1 MTALLLWAAVLLPAM
16 GAVLV
21 RLSPRPGTVAAVA
34 GLVAALPAWA
44 LLAVAAGGERARS
57 GTVWLPA
64 AELRVG
70 LQLDALSAAMSATV
84 ATVGAVVL
92 LYAAGYFTE
101 EPRRASALAGL
112 LGFLAA
118 MQGLVLA
125 DGYLPLLFFW
135 ELVGAASARLIAFS
149 RTDAGDRGA
158 IRAFLTTRSA
168 DAGLYVALLALLAGT
183 GSLAFTDAR
192 PAGGLG
198 VLVAVGLIVAAAG
211 KSAQVPLQ
219 GWLGGAMAGPT
230 PVSAL
235 LHSATMVAAGVYL
248 LIRSAPLLAGWP
260 LVVVGWLGAVTA
272 VVGALVALSQADLK
286 RVLAGSTSSHLGLML
301 LGLAA
306 GGPAVA
312 LFHLVAHAAGKSGLF
327 LAAGLFQ
334 HARGTTELDGLR
346 GAGRDDP
353 RSFALF
359 ALCGASI
366 AAVPPLAVFWSKDH
380 IVAAAEVR
388 TAWFVLALL
397 AAAGAAAYVLRVAL
411 VLAAVEEPSAQRK
424 VPRALKARSTATAR
438 GASEKAGTGWAL
450 RGGAA
455 TVAGRGPMLA
465 ALGLAALGSVAV
477 GALGGPLER
486 LLERPPLPTSSLSL
500 ALSLLAVTT
509 GAGAVLAWAQ
519 VRIAR
524 SVSEAG
530 DGPRWWDP
538 ARLAALARAAT
549 GRADGL
555 AVLPAPVTR
564 RLGGEI
570 DRAERFGL
578 DRLVD
583 GAAAGVRTLSR
594 GTEVAERRA
603 LDAAVD
609 ASGRAGL
616 VAGRLSDGFERRGV
630 DAAVDGL
637 AVRIGRT
644 GRRTQRLQSGH
655 LHEYLRDAVLGAAAL
670 AVLLLLTAIF

>member
-1 MTALLLWAAVLLPAM
+1 MAALLWLAVGLPAA
-16 GAVLV
+16 GALAV
-21 RLSPRPGTVAAVA
+21 RLAPRPGAVAAVA
-34 GLVAALPAWA
+34 ALVAALPAWA
-44 LLAVAAGGERARS
+44 LLVLAAGGERTVS
-57 GTVWLPA
+57 GMRWIPA

-70 LQLDALSAAMSATV
+70 LRLDPLSAAMSATV
-84 ATVGAVVL
+84 ASVGALVL
-92 LYAAGYFTE
+92 LYAAGYFTQ

-125 DGYLPLLFFW
+125 DGYLPLLFCW

-158 IRAFLTTRSA
+158 VRAFVVTRSA
-168 DAGLYVALLALLAGT
+168 DAGFYVALLALLAATGT
-183 GSLAFTDAR
+183 LAFADAR

-198 VLVAVGLIVAAAG
+198 ALVALGLILAAAG

-248 LIRSAPLLAGWP
+248 LMRSAPLLAGWP

-272 VVGALVALSQADLK
+272 VVGALIALTQSDLK

-334 HARGTTELDGLR
+334 HARGTTDLEGLR
-346 GAGRDDP
+346 GAGREDP
-353 RSFALF
+353 RGFALF
-359 ALCGASI
+359 AVCGASI

-380 IVAAAEVR
+380 VVAAAEVR
-388 TAWFVLALL
+388 AAWFVLALL

-411 VLAAVEEPSAQRK
+411 VLGARTEPAG
-424 VPRALKARSTATAR
+424 PRWELR
-438 GASEKAGTGWAL
+438 GA
-450 RGGAA
+450 AA
-455 TVAGRGPMLA
+455 AVAGRGPMLA
-465 ALGLAALGSVAV
+465 GLALAALASVGA

-486 LLERPPLPTSSLSL
+486 LLERPPLPASTLSL
-500 ALSLLAVTT
+500 ALSLVAVTV
-509 GAGAVLAWAQ
+509 G
-519 VRIAR
+519 
-524 SVSEAG
+524 
-530 DGPRWWDP
+530 
-538 ARLAALARAAT
+538 
-549 GRADGL
+549 GL
-555 AVLPAPVTR
+555 AVLARSAAGLSDLAGRLATGARAASARADRIVVLPALVAPGLAA
-564 RLGGEI
+564 RL
-570 DRAERFGL
+570 DRAERSGL
-578 DRLVD
+578 DLLVD
-583 GAAAGVRTLSR
+583 GAGAGVRLLARASD
-594 GTEVAERRA
+594 VAERRG

-609 ASGRAGL
+609 AGGRAGL
-616 VAGRLSDGFERRGV
+616 RVGLMSDGLERRGI
-630 DAAVDGL
+630 DAFVDGL

-644 GRRTQRLQSGH
+644 GGRARRLQSGR
-655 LHEYLRDAVLGAAAL
+655 LHEYLRDAILGAAAL
-670 AVLLLLTAIF
+670 AVLLLLTAIL